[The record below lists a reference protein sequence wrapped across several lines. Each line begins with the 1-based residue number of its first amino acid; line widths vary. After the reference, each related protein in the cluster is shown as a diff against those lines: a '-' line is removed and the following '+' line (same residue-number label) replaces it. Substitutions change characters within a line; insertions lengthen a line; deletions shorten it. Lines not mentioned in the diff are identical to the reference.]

1 MSRGLSLGARF
12 NLILIAVFVLGAG
25 ISWSALNVIMRRY
38 AERQAATNADS
49 IRTAMSSVRD
59 YTREDV
65 SRWLQQLQS
74 EKDIFIP
81 ETVQAYSAFR
91 VAAHM
96 RSYPGYKNYVY
107 REATPNPTNLLDKA
121 DDFETNLVSQFEND
135 RAPKTGFRE
144 LNGQQFFYSAKPM
157 VIEKKSCL
165 SCHDTPADAPP
176 AMLRMYYDGD
186 PDKEHGFYW
195 KLNQVI
201 AAQIVYVPASQVIQ
215 HARVSTYEVLAIFVT
230 VFGLLILLINVLL
243 RRTVLRPLK
252 QLTAATEAV
261 GQGIEEAQ
269 KFGEAGGGK
278 RLQETSRRTDEL
290 GRLAGT
296 FGLMAGRVRLRESE
310 LLREQEQLRR
320 KETLLR
326 AVVENAADAILV
338 LDKQRNVTFA
348 NAASL
353 TILGV
358 DPGQI
363 VGTRLLNIVAP
374 EDRDR
379 VTAATSGAEATI
391 PLFQFKL
398 AGNNGNP
405 PHPVEAVGTNLL
417 SDPVV
422 RGLVLTVRPV
432 GNPG

>member
-1 MSRGLSLGARF
+1 MAGGGLSLGARF
-12 NLILIAVFVLGAG
+12 NLILIAVFVMGAAV
-25 ISWSALNVIMRRY
+25 SWSALNVIMLKY
-38 AERQAATNADS
+38 AERQAATNADG

-65 SRWLQQLQS
+65 SRWLQQLQT

-96 RSYPGYKNYVY
+96 RAYPGYKNYVY
-107 REATPNPTNLLDKA
+107 REAAPNPTNVLDKA
-121 DDFETNLVSQFEND
+121 DAFETDLVGQFEKD
-135 RAPKTGFRE
+135 PAPRTGFRE
-144 LNGQQFFYSAKPM
+144 LNGQQYFYSAKPLS
-157 VIEKKSCL
+157 IQKQSCL
-165 SCHDTPADAPP
+165 SCHTTPETAPP

-186 PDKEHGFYW
+186 PDKQHGFDW
-195 KLNQVI
+195 KLNQIV
-201 AAQIVYVPASQVIQ
+201 AAQIVYVPASQVIE
-215 HARVSTYEVLAIFVT
+215 HARVSTYEVLALFVT

-278 RLQETSRRTDEL
+278 KLQETSRRTDEL

-320 KETLLR
+320 RETQLR
-326 AVVENAADAILV
+326 TVIENAADAILV

-348 NAASL
+348 NAA
-353 TILGV
+353 TRTVLGV
-358 DPGQI
+358 DPAAFI
-363 VGTRLLNIVAP
+363 GTPLLDLVVP
-374 EDRDR
+374 EDRER
-379 VTAATSGAEATI
+379 VSAATGAATTPRMRFSVI
-391 PLFQFKL
+391 
-398 AGNNGNP
+398 GNNGATSQL
-405 PHPVEAVGTNLL
+405 VEAAGTSLL
-417 SDPVV
+417 ADPVV
-422 RGLVLTVRPV
+422 RGIVLTIRAVSAE
-432 GNPG
+432 